1 MDVTDSGQVSK
12 GQTNTLA
19 LYAFDS
25 MEFSPQWQLTGGL
38 RVDRYRTSN
47 SSVTAPNADGEQTHA
62 SIKGKD
68 TLLSGKVGVVFKPA
82 DNGSVYAAVSTSQQ
96 PPGGSNFTLSAAE
109 GNINNPNMDPS
120 KATNVEVGTKW
131 ELLDKR
137 LLVSGAVFR
146 TTVKN
151 DLGTVDQVT
160 GEVTQYG
167 KKQVQGIELSAVGQ
181 ITPAWNVSAG
191 LARMTTKVKE
201 GARGSNGNPSTQ
213 TGAAINWSPKLTF
226 TAWSTYR
233 FNNGL
238 TVGGGARYVDSVV
251 RSISNTAQA
260 ATTNMLSTPDYWV
273 FDAYLGY
280 QINKNVDLQLNVY
293 NLANKKYIA
302 SLNNNGGRYIPGAA
316 RSVLLT
322 ANVKF

>member
-1 MDVTDSGQVSK
+1 
-12 GQTNTLA
+12 
-19 LYAFDS
+19 
-25 MEFSPQWQLTGGL
+25 
-38 RVDRYRTSN
+38 
-47 SSVTAPNADGEQTHA
+47 
-62 SIKGKD
+62 
-68 TLLSGKVGVVFKPA
+68 
-82 DNGSVYAAVSTSQQ
+82 
-96 PPGGSNFTLSAAE
+96 
-109 GNINNPNMDPS
+109 
-120 KATNVEVGTKW
+120 
-131 ELLDKR
+131 
-137 LLVSGAVFR
+137 
-146 TTVKN
+146 
-151 DLGTVDQVT
+151 
-160 GEVTQYG
+160 
-167 KKQVQGIELSAVGQ
+167 
-181 ITPAWNVSAG
+181 
-191 LARMTTKVKE
+191 VKE